1 MSRNSTIS
9 KKYKILK
16 ESSNSNGK
24 FSNEKFMT
32 VKSQRTS
39 KNFNSFKK
47 RIEKEFFKHPVIV
60 NNPYTKWFKKGLANT
75 AQVKDL
81 VEQFSVFSNHFIV
94 TQAKRMVNAETLE
107 GEECARAIL
116 LNECGV
122 GQNVKTGSVEGNRY
136 SNRNAHINWLRKI
149 AEMLDISPK
158 KIGRWS
164 TGTKSTHK
172 FLNGLD
178 KTYGSRDGQI
188 GAGASFAIETWAA
201 YGIGH
206 GKKAESNNFWMELV
220 TGLKTYNKKQ
230 RIPKG
235 LKPLPL
241 GFFLYHFQTE
251 AGHGV
256 SVWQELEETYYRPD
270 FNEEKFIKAGKQA
283 LKAIYTFWLG
293 LDKSRKKL
301 TK

>member
-1 MSRNSTIS
+1 MISNSKS
-9 KKYKILK
+9 KKTKIKL
-16 ESSNSNGK
+16 SINGNGFFHGK
-24 FSNEKFMT
+24 NLVMKRT
-32 VKSQRTS
+32 QKTS
-39 KNFNSFKK
+39 KDFNTFKK
-47 RIEKEFFKHPVIV
+47 RIEKEFFRHSVIV

-81 VEQFSVFSNHFIV
+81 IEQFSVFSNHFIV
-94 TQAKRMVNAETLE
+94 TQAKRMVNADTLE

-122 GQNVKTGSVEGNRY
+122 GQNVKTGSIEGNRY
-136 SNRNAHINWLRKI
+136 SNRNAHINWLRQI
-149 AEMLDISPK
+149 ANILDLNQK

-164 TGTKSTHK
+164 TGTKSTHT

-178 KTYGSRDGQI
+178 ETYGSRDGQI

-201 YGIGH
+201 FGIGH
-206 GKKAESNNFWMELV
+206 SKKEESNNFWMELV
-220 TGLKTYNKKQ
+220 EGLKAYNKKY
-230 RIPKG
+230 RVPRG

-256 SVWQELEETYYRPD
+256 SVWQELEETYFQAD
-270 FNEEKFIKAGKQA
+270 FDEEKFIKAGKQA
-283 LKAIYTFWLG
+283 LKAIYTFWFG
-293 LDKSRKKL
+293 LEQTRKQLAK
-301 TK
+301 